1 MTAPMTAHRLN
12 DACSR
17 TVLSA
22 ASTLVKGW
30 APHEREV
37 DSLAE
42 TGEPFSCL
50 NAVELFVDLTARDM
64 AALDRVSPPK
74 RFSSG
79 ELVFSQSQPVSALF
93 ILKEGRIRIFRVAED
108 GKTLT
113 IAILEPGAVFGEM
126 LLVGQ
131 RMYDNYAEAIEDS
144 IICQLSAAD
153 VEEHFLSN
161 PKIAVKI
168 SRLLGEQVARLEE
181 RLTDMALR
189 PLTARTAS
197 TLLKLEDTAPR
208 SRFTHARAVKLTHEQ
223 LAGLLGA
230 TREATSKTMADFAAR
245 GLIRQGRGRITIDD
259 VDGLR
264 RISRTTF

>member
-1 MTAPMTAHRLN
+1 MIAPGLN
-12 DACSR
+12 DACS
-17 TVLSA
+17 TTILSA
-22 ASTLVKGW
+22 TTKPSKVW
-30 APHEREV
+30 APHEQEAEI
-37 DSLAE
+37 LAE

-50 NAVELFVDLTARDM
+50 SAVELFADLTTQDM
-64 AALDRVSPPK
+64 AALDRMSPP
-74 RFSSG
+74 RLFHSG
-79 ELVFSQSQPVSALF
+79 ELVFSQAQPVSALF
-93 ILKEGRIRIFRVAED
+93 ILKAGRIRIFRVAED

-131 RMYDNYAEAIEDS
+131 QMYDNYAEAIEDS
-144 IICQLSAAD
+144 TVCQLSAAD

-161 PKIAVKI
+161 PKMAVKI

-189 PLTARTAS
+189 PLSARTAA
-197 TLLKLEDTAPR
+197 TLLKLAETAPR
-208 SRFTHARAVKLTHEQ
+208 SRFTQSQSVKLTHEQ

-230 TREATSKTMADFAAR
+230 TREATSKTMSDFATR
-245 GLIRQGRGRITIDD
+245 NLIRQGRGRIILESPE
-259 VDGLR
+259 GLR

>member
-1 MTAPMTAHRLN
+1 MDL
-12 DACSR
+12 
-17 TVLSA
+17 
-22 ASTLVKGW
+22 
-30 APHEREV
+30 
-37 DSLAE
+37 LAE
-42 TGEPFSCL
+42 SGEHFSCL
-50 NAVELFVDLTARDM
+50 SFVDIFSDLTEQDI
-64 AALDRVSPPK
+64 AAIDRTSPP
-74 RFSSG
+74 RLFSSG
-79 ELVFSQSQPVSALF
+79 ELVFSQSEPVTALF
-93 ILKEGRIRIFRVAED
+93 ILKGGRIRIFRVAED

-126 LLVGQ
+126 LLIGQ
-131 RMYDNYAEAIEDS
+131 QMYDNYAEAIETS
-144 IICQLSAAD
+144 VVCQLSAAD

-161 PKIAVKI
+161 PRIAVKI

-189 PLTARTAS
+189 PLTARTAA
-197 TLLKLEDTAPR
+197 TLLTLEKAAPR
-208 SRFTHARAVKLTHEQ
+208 TRFTQARVVKLTHEQ

-264 RISRTTF
+264 RISRSTF

>member
-1 MTAPMTAHRLN
+1 MTDRRLS

-22 ASTLVKGW
+22 ATPVTEGW

-37 DSLAE
+37 DLLAE
-42 TGEPFSCL
+42 SGEHFSCL
-50 NAVELFVDLTARDM
+50 SFVDIFSDLTEQDI
-64 AALDRVSPPK
+64 AAIDRTSPP
-74 RFSSG
+74 RLFSSG
-79 ELVFSQSQPVSALF
+79 ELVFSQSEPVTALF
-93 ILKEGRIRIFRVAED
+93 ILKGGRIRIFRVAED

-126 LLVGQ
+126 LLIGQ
-131 RMYDNYAEAIEDS
+131 QMYDNYAEAIETS
-144 IICQLSAAD
+144 VVCQLSAAD

-161 PKIAVKI
+161 PRIAVKI

-189 PLTARTAS
+189 PLTARTAA
-197 TLLKLEDTAPR
+197 TLLTLEKAAPR
-208 SRFTHARAVKLTHEQ
+208 TRFTQARVVKLTHEQ

-264 RISRTTF
+264 RISRSTF

>member
-1 MTAPMTAHRLN
+1 MTDRRLS

-22 ASTLVKGW
+22 ATPVTEGW
-30 APHEREV
+30 APYEREV
-37 DSLAE
+37 DLLAE
-42 TGEPFSCL
+42 SGEHFSCL
-50 NAVELFVDLTARDM
+50 SFVDIFSDLTEQDI
-64 AALDRVSPPK
+64 AAIDRTSPP
-74 RFSSG
+74 RLFSSG
-79 ELVFSQSQPVSALF
+79 ELVFSQSELVTALF

-126 LLVGQ
+126 LLIGQ
-131 RMYDNYAEAIEDS
+131 QMYDNYAEAIETS
-144 IICQLSAAD
+144 VVCQLSAAD

-161 PKIAVKI
+161 PRTAVKI

-189 PLTARTAS
+189 PLTARTAA
-197 TLLKLEDTAPR
+197 TLLTLEKAAPR
-208 SRFTHARAVKLTHEQ
+208 TRFTQARVVKLTHEQ

-264 RISRTTF
+264 RISRSTF

>member
-1 MTAPMTAHRLN
+1 MIVQRLN
-12 DACSR
+12 DACST

-22 ASTLVKGW
+22 ASLPAKAW

-37 DSLAE
+37 DPLAG

-50 NAVELFVDLTARDM
+50 NAVEIFADLTAQDM
-64 AALDRVSPPK
+64 ADLDRMSPPK
-74 RFSSG
+74 LFRSG
-79 ELVFSQSQPVSALF
+79 ELVFSQSQPITALF

-131 RMYDNYAEAIEDS
+131 QMYDNYAEAIEDS
-144 IICQLSAAD
+144 VVCQLSATE

-161 PKIAVKI
+161 PKITVKI
-168 SRLLGEQVARLEE
+168 SRLLGQQVARLED

-189 PLTARTAS
+189 PLAARTAS
-197 TLLKLEDTAPR
+197 TLLTLDDAAPR
-208 SRFTHARAVKLTHEQ
+208 GRFTHTRAVRLTHEQ

-264 RISRTTF
+264 RISRSTF

>member
-1 MTAPMTAHRLN
+1 MTVQRLN
-12 DACSR
+12 DACST

-22 ASTLVKGW
+22 ASLPAKAW

-37 DSLAE
+37 DPLAE

-50 NAVELFVDLTARDM
+50 NAVEIFADLTAQDM
-64 AALDRVSPPK
+64 ADLDRMSPPK
-74 RFSSG
+74 LFRSG
-79 ELVFSQSQPVSALF
+79 ELVFSQSQPITALF

-131 RMYDNYAEAIEDS
+131 QMYDNYAEAIEDS
-144 IICQLSAAD
+144 VVCQLSATE

-168 SRLLGEQVARLEE
+168 SRLLGQQVVRLEE

-189 PLTARTAS
+189 PLAARTAS
-197 TLLKLEDTAPR
+197 TLLTLDDAAPR
-208 SRFTHARAVKLTHEQ
+208 GRFTHTRAVRLTHEQ

-230 TREATSKTMADFAAR
+230 TREATSKTMADFAVR

-264 RISRTTF
+264 RISRSTF